1 MSTAKKTIPP
11 IELRLALT
19 LNGGA
24 SLAVYIGGVCHE
36 LDRLTRQRPS
46 PTERGY
52 RGLLDYL
59 QVKPVVDIITGTSAG
74 GINGAAL
81 ALVLANNKGDFGALR
96 SLWIERGRME
106 SLLRH
111 PYQSGPPSLLKGDD
125 YFLPELRS
133 AFRSLVSP
141 FERSDRDIDLT
152 ITTTLLTPVN
162 ERSTDCLG
170 TNLVQPQH
178 AGQFNFVGST
188 GARGI
193 PTTARPTCSGTGEL
207 RDDFASLDVKSG
219 SETIDALALAARA
232 TAAFPVAFEPTFVPV
247 NHPHDRR
254 LDRPDMGKYA
264 SWADSGTRVAEGSRA
279 RDKSRYVVDGGVLA
293 NTPTRPTLKA
303 IRRMGV
309 SDAPVRRVLLLVHP
323 HAADAATVADKRDC
337 IDSPPTLVKALTGVM
352 GATGSVGSRSY
363 VEEIEQHNVQ
373 AARWRDGR
381 VAVLESFSSW
391 TDLRAL
397 VGDQSVK
404 ESDGTDGAER
414 SSKPAWKLF
423 KSLAKGRAANF
434 LVDQIHDARHAPI
447 VAMRKGACAAIDQWD
462 CDPERPALPFLPDEP
477 PSSANV
483 TRTEGWRW
491 GSTWHAASPHWLT
504 ISCASASPGATVS
517 PIEGRC

>member
-1 MSTAKKTIPP
+1 MSTAEKKTIPP

-19 LNGGA
+19 LNGGV

-36 LDRLTRQRPS
+36 LDRLTRGS
-46 PTERGY
+46 TGGRGY
-52 RGLLDYL
+52 QGLLDYL

-81 ALVLANNKGDFGALR
+81 ALVLANKNGDLGPLR
-96 SLWIERGRME
+96 NLWIERGRME

-170 TNLVQPQH
+170 TDLVQPQH
-178 AGQFNFVGST
+178 AGLFNFVGST

-193 PTTARPTCSGTGEL
+193 PTTARPTCNGRGEL
-207 RDDFASLDVKSG
+207 RDDFGSLDVKSG

-247 NHPHDRR
+247 NHPSDPR
-254 LDRPDMGKYA
+254 LDRPNMERYA
-264 SWADSGTRVAEGSRA
+264 SWADSCGA
-279 RDKSRYVVDGGVLA
+279 RDMSRYVVDGGVLA

-309 SDAPVRRVLLLVHP
+309 IDAPVRRVLLLVHP
-323 HAADAATVADKRDC
+323 HAADAATVADKRDGF
-337 IDSPPTLVKALTGVM
+337 DSPPTLVKALTGVM
-352 GATGSVGSRSY
+352 AATGSVGSRSY
-363 VEEIEQHNVQ
+363 VEEIEQHNV
-373 AARWRDGR
+373 AAGCALAGR
-381 VAVLESFSSW
+381 SRGVLRVVSSR

-404 ESDGTDGAER
+404 ESDGTDGAG
-414 SSKPAWKLF
+414 SPTPAWKLF
-423 KSLAKGRAANF
+423 YSLAKGRAANF
-434 LVDQIHDARHAPI
+434 LVDQIHDAT
-447 VAMRKGACAAIDQWD
+447 MR
-462 CDPERPALPFLPDEP
+462 
-477 PSSANV
+477 PSS
-483 TRTEGWRW
+483 RCGWVLAPR
-491 GSTWHAASPHWLT
+491 STNGTAILT
-504 ISCASASPGATVS
+504 
-517 PIEGRC
+517 GRRSRFFPTSLPRAPT